1 MYNFPMEKREYT
13 VTELDIKP
21 LSSHDLLS
29 GAYNDDILRR
39 MKKVISVEGPLK
51 ESLLYKRVL
60 NSYSLYKNG
69 SLLSA
74 LLSSLS
80 ASFGNT
86 SIDRDGEKVFHTEGA
101 EDYFRATPDGD
112 IRYSYQIPSLEGAN
126 AVLYILEKTVKTSYT
141 KSELKRLFLS
151 EMGYSKTGDRIE
163 ELFEASLRDNR
174 IRKSG
179 NGRILKG

>member
-1 MYNFPMEKREYT
+1 MEKREYT

-21 LSSHDLLS
+21 LSSHDLVS
-29 GAYNDDILRR
+29 GAYNDDILKR
-39 MKKVISVEGPLK
+39 MKKVITVEGPVK

-69 SLLSA
+69 ALLSA

-86 SIDRDGEKVFHTEGA
+86 SIDWDGEKVFHTEGG
-101 EDYFRATPDGD
+101 ENYFRATPDGD

-126 AVLYILEKTVKTSYT
+126 AVLYILEKGVKTSYT

-163 ELFEASLRDNR
+163 ELFEASLCDSR